1 METEVEGGVLGRL
14 TIRGKLTIAFA
25 AAMGVVLAATGVF
38 LYLSFRSELD
48 HTIDRGLRSQ
58 AYGVQALIMQSDGG
72 LRQAGRGLIRNGQ
85 SFAQVIVADRVSDW
99 TPPLGRRPVL
109 SRGDLALARRVTIIV
124 ERASPPGLRG
134 RVRLLARSV
143 TGQDGRPTT
152 IVVGTLLSG
161 RDRTLSVLMF
171 LLALGGAGALLL
183 ASAVGY
189 ALTTAALRTIESMRR
204 RAQTLSVAHPGERL
218 PVPRARDELWRLG
231 TTLNEMLARSE
242 AAFAR
247 ERAFVA
253 DASHEL
259 RTPLSIL
266 RAELEIALRGEDSLV
281 ELRTAVAS
289 AAEETE
295 RLSRLVDDLLL
306 IARADQGELTVRC
319 SPMPVADLLASVV
332 ARFRLRTD
340 QTRRALAA
348 SAAPE
353 LQAVAD
359 PARLEQALT
368 NMVDNALRYGA
379 GAVMLSAVQA
389 NGAVE
394 LHVTDE
400 GPGFPSD
407 FLENAFERFARADPA
422 RTTDGSGLG
431 LSIVRSIARAHS
443 GEAHAANRALGG
455 ADVWLTLPAQDTAPV
470 NVAVRSARRRIAER
484 PHRMNHR

>member
-1 METEVEGGVLGRL
+1 MLGRL
-14 TIRGKLTIAFA
+14 TIRVKLTIAFA

-48 HTIDRGLRSQ
+48 QTIDRGLRSQ

-72 LRQAGRGLIRNGQ
+72 LRSAGQSLLRNGQ
-85 SFAQVIVADRVSDW
+85 SFAQVIIAGHVSDW

-109 SRGDLALARRVTIIV
+109 SPADMAVAHRATIIV

-134 RVRLLARSV
+134 RARLLASTV
-143 TGQDGRPTT
+143 PGQDGRPTT

-161 RDRTLSVLMF
+161 RDHTLSVLM
-171 LLALGGAGALLL
+171 LRLALGGAGALLL

-189 ALTTAALRTIESMRR
+189 ALTAAALRTIESMRR
-204 RAQTLSVAHPGERL
+204 RAQTLSVSRPGERL

-266 RAELEIALRGEDSLV
+266 RAELEIALRGEDSLA
-281 ELRTAVAS
+281 ELRAAVVSAS
-289 AAEETE
+289 EETE
-295 RLSRLVDDLLL
+295 RLSRLVDDLLV
-306 IARADQGELTVRC
+306 IARADQGQLMLRCTPVR
-319 SPMPVADLLASVV
+319 VADLMGGIA
-332 ARFRLRTD
+332 ARFGPRAQQARRT
-340 QTRRALAA
+340 LAVSA
-348 SAAPE
+348 SPGLE
-353 LQAVAD
+353 SVAD
-359 PARLEQALT
+359 PARIEQALT

-379 GAVMLSAVQA
+379 GAVVLSAAQT
-389 NGAVE
+389 NGTVE

-400 GPGFPSD
+400 GQGFPPGFLD
-407 FLENAFERFARADPA
+407 DAFERFARVDAA
-422 RTTDGSGLG
+422 RSTDGSGLG

-443 GEAHAANRALGG
+443 GEAHAVNRASGG
-455 ADVWLTLPAQDTAPV
+455 ADVWLTIPGQEAGPAS
-470 NVAVRSARRRIAER
+470 VAAQCRGAAESPRTQIA
-484 PHRMNHR
+484 